1 MDYGHRESDRRLAE
15 LERRID
21 REYRQAYT
29 EIKAK
34 ADEFFEKFRDEDKK
48 LSQKVKQGEMSKENY
63 IKWRRA
69 NMLNGNALINLEKN
83 LVNDL
88 VNADRIAGQ
97 MISEHK
103 VDIYAL
109 NRNYGEYEI
118 ENALNIDLGFS
129 LYDHKSV
136 EKLIKDQPAL
146 LPTQLDE
153 ARDLKWNRQKVSSA
167 ITQGIL
173 QGESIPNIG
182 KRLRKVVGMDK
193 TASIRNA
200 RTATTGAENAGRVD
214 SYKDAEKKGV
224 ELEKKWIATL
234 DQRTRSEHRQLDGQ
248 TCPIHDK
255 FKVDG
260 EEIGYPGDPT
270 AAGYLVYNCRCTIVA
285 EVEGIKYKDVR
296 RSRLPK
302 EMSYETWQKAKPRK
316 R

>member
-136 EKLIKDQPAL
+136 EKLIKDQSAL

-248 TCPIHDK
+248 TRPIHDK